1 MSTMRIGSDPG
12 QLAVEGTRD
21 RQTAAPSSPFRNVLA
36 GSASVLLSGA
46 AVATSVLGGPVL
58 AAAVRGATVGV
69 APGGGG
75 RPLAAPVGR
84 DPAAVALA
92 GAGAGV
98 AAGGSVADNSE
109 MATMHAM
116 QQESQAFNLQ
126 LLSLQEEV
134 QQENRHFTTVSN
146 VLRAKHDTA
155 KAAVSNIRS

>member
-12 QLAVEGTRD
+12 QLAVEATRH
-21 RQTAAPSSPFRNVLA
+21 RQTAAPSSPFRHVLA

-46 AVATSVLGGPVL
+46 AVATTVLAGPVL
-58 AAAVRGATVGV
+58 AAAVRGAAVSV
-69 APGGGG
+69 ATDGSGGG
-75 RPLAAPVGR
+75 RGVAAPVGR
-84 DPAAVALA
+84 DPAAVAL
-92 GAGAGV
+92 GGAGV
-98 AAGGSVADNSE
+98 AAGGSLADNSE

-116 QQESQAFNLQ
+116 QRESQVFNLQ